1 MMLPTEVLL
10 VTVGNATD
18 PPWPNVVNV
27 TSTVAVV
34 GSPLLLTIR
43 TRSFN
48 PFQNMAIDVKPVQVL
63 GLLRLL
69 VPAGVCVASHHEGIS
84 GPHLWQKQRNP
95 PRVCLFRH
103 NFHAQW

>member
-69 VPAGVCVASHHEGIS
+69 VPAGVCIAITTAYQALIYGGSSGI
-84 GPHLWQKQRNP
+84 HL
-95 PRVCLFRH
+95 VYACLAH